1 MRRVLKIALLFV
13 AGASFTVPSAWGQQS
28 ASSGKRERGY
38 IREGNKLYND
48 KRYPEAEVAYRK
60 ALQENEYSE
69 VAMFNLASALIRQ
82 ASLAAGAEDGQQ
94 NNPAV
99 EAQKLFTDLAANAA
113 DVKLAE
119 NSLYNLGNMAFN
131 QEQYEQSI
139 DMYKRALRKNPDND
153 KAREN
158 LRLAQLKLEEQQNQ
172 DQNQDQDQQDDQNQD
187 QQNDQNQDQ
196 QQNQDQ
202 NKDQNQDQNQDE
214 NQDQQNDQNQNQDQQ
229 QNQDQERKDDKNGI
243 SDRNAEQI
251 LKAMENEEN
260 ATRRKI
266 EARRTQ
272 EEKKNAS
279 KKKTDKPW

>member
-1 MRRVLKIALLFV
+1 MHKILKIILILVLGLNIAQPM
-13 AGASFTVPSAWGQQS
+13 SGQQS

-48 KRYPEAEVAYRK
+48 KRYSEAEVAYRK

-69 VAMFNLASALIRQ
+69 VAMYNLASALIKQ
-82 ASLAAGAEDGQQ
+82 ASLATGEEDGQ

-99 EAQKLFTDLAANAA
+99 EAQKIFGNLATGASN
-113 DVKLAE
+113 DKLAE
-119 NSLYNLGNMAFN
+119 NSLYNLGNIAFN
-131 QEQYEQSI
+131 QEQYDRSI
-139 DMYKRALRKNPDND
+139 DMYKRTLRKNPDND

-172 DQNQDQDQQDDQNQD
+172 DQDQNQNQDQDQNKEQNQD
-187 QQNDQNQDQ
+187 QQNQ
-196 QQNQDQ
+196 
-202 NKDQNQDQNQDE
+202 DQNQDQNQQDQ
-214 NQDQQNDQNQNQDQQ
+214 NQDQDNQDQNQNQSQSQNED
-229 QNQDQERKDDKNGI
+229 QNQDRQNEQNGI

-266 EARRTQ
+266 EAQRAK
-272 EEKKNAS
+272 EEQKNAS
-279 KKKTDKPW
+279 KKKKDKPW